1 MLAIERRNNIL
12 HIIQERGHITTA
24 ELCKLLAASPATIR
38 NDLHQMS
45 LDGLINKT
53 HGGATALL
61 PPMDAAELAPDV
73 SPGEGS
79 KLDHFSFKT
88 RENQNSREKEAIAA
102 AALQYIQDNQCILL
116 DASSTALTL
125 AKKLANRFH
134 KLLVV
139 TNGIYTMLALKEV
152 PNIDVIIIGG
162 MISKNSGSV
171 EGLLGTEILN
181 HIHIDL
187 AFISSNGFTE
197 KEGMTDFNL
206 YEVELKK
213 KMLQSC
219 NRIIGMIDSSK
230 FERISSASFLAASN
244 LDILLTDPGIRRQD
258 LEKYTDSGL
267 NIKVCPYTT

>member
-12 HIIQERGHITTA
+12 HIIQERGHITTS

-38 NDLHQMS
+38 NDLHQLS

-53 HGGATALL
+53 HGGATVLL
-61 PPMDAAELAPDV
+61 PPIEPIEPISDTMTA
-73 SPGEGS
+73 EGS

-88 RENQNSREKEAIAA
+88 RENQCSREKEAIANS
-102 AALQYIQDNQCILL
+102 ALQYIQDNQCILL

-125 AKKLANRFH
+125 AKKLSSRFR
-134 KLLVV
+134 KLLVI
-139 TNGIYTMLALKEV
+139 TNGIYTMLALKDV

-162 MISKNSGSV
+162 MVSKNSGSV
-171 EGLLGTEILN
+171 EGILGTELLN
-181 HIHIDL
+181 HIHIDV

-219 NRIIGMIDSSK
+219 NRIIAMIDSSK
-230 FERISSASFLAASN
+230 FERISSASFLASGN
-244 LDILLTDPGIRRQD
+244 LDVLLTDPGIRRQD
-258 LEKYTDSGL
+258 LEKYTANGI
-267 NIKVCPYTT
+267 NVKVCPYSV